1 MAIPRSWLFVPG
13 DQPARLQTALGSGS
27 EAIICDLE
35 DAVLPARKTD
45 ARRAVGAFLARERAA
60 SAPSAWVRINALAS
74 GLAGQDLDAIVPAA
88 PDGVV
93 LPKPESVADLAR
105 LDEMLA
111 ARETVHGLPVG
122 NIKLLGVVTETA
134 RALSALP
141 GYAQHPPRLVA
152 LSWGAEDLAAELGA
166 LRNRD
171 AAGEWLFTYR
181 LTRSLF
187 QLAAAAAGL
196 PAIDTVFPDFRDLA
210 GLKRTAEAAF
220 AEGFSGMLAIHPDQV
235 PVINAAFRPSEEQ
248 LEAARRVVAAFAASP
263 DAGAVQL
270 DGRMLDRPHLQAAR
284 RVLEMA
290 R

>member
-13 DQPARLQTALGSGS
+13 DKPARLQTALGSGS

-45 ARRAVGAFLARERAA
+45 ARRAVGAFLARERAT

-74 GLAGQDLDAIVPAA
+74 GLAGQDLDAIVPAV

-111 ARETVHGLPVG
+111 ARVHGLPVG